1 MFKEQGVAE
10 QEQAFAEDSLS
21 PFGLEIKKMPV
32 LSRQEER
39 VLIEQIKRGDEEA
52 RIELVRRNQGLIKS
66 IAQKYTKRC
75 TAFTFLDLM
84 QEGNM
89 GLLYALKRFD
99 VKRGLKFST
108 YATPWIKQ
116 FITRA
121 IDKQDDFIRLP
132 RNVKELNRKRYHIE
146 TIFISEHGRKPTD
159 REVSALLG
167 IPQKR
172 MATIRS
178 LGEMMS
184 GCSLDADLE
193 DEESTPHHLIADES
207 VFHPDASICRSQLQV
222 LVRELLSNVLDPQE
236 KEIIEMR
243 FDLNETGDDVSAAE
257 IGRRL
262 GVKRDTA
269 SRLVTGI
276 LAKIRD
282 ALQKQEKTLAF

>member
-21 PFGLEIKKMPV
+21 LFGLEIKKVPV
-32 LSRQEER
+32 LSREEER
-39 VLIEQIKRGDEEA
+39 VLIEQIKRGDVQAE
-52 RIELVRRNQGLIKS
+52 RCFVVHNQRLVRK
-66 IAQKYTKRC
+66 IARQYVKRC
-75 TAFTFLDLM
+75 LMFDFLDLV

-99 VKRGLKFST
+99 VKRGFKFST

-121 IDKQDDFIRLP
+121 IDGQDDFIRLP

-159 REVSALLG
+159 REASALLG

-184 GCSLDADLE
+184 GCSLDTNLE

-207 VFHPDASICRSQLQV
+207 IFHPDTSICRSQLHV
-222 LVRELLSNVLDPQE
+222 LVR
-236 KEIIEMR
+236 
-243 FDLNETGDDVSAAE
+243 
-257 IGRRL
+257 
-262 GVKRDTA
+262 
-269 SRLVTGI
+269 
-276 LAKIRD
+276 
-282 ALQKQEKTLAF
+282 